1 MNVYIVSIK
10 VTTSCGV
17 VESVDMEFDTH
28 AEARQAIWDAEYR
41 SASLGAHLLECRLYS
56 LVQEALSIDKRRAM
70 MDSIYSSKYSF
81 DVS

>member
-10 VTTSCGV
+10 VTTPYGD

-28 AEARQAIWDAEYR
+28 AEAKQAIWDAEHR
-41 SASLGAHLLECRLYS
+41 STFLGAHLLECRLYS
-56 LVQEALSIDKRRAM
+56 LVQEALSIDNRRAM

-81 DVS
+81 AVS